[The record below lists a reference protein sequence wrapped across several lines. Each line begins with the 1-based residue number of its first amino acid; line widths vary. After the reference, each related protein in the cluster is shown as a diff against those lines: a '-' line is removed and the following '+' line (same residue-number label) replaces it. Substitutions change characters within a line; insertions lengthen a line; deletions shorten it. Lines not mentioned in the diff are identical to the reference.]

1 MLPMLHN
8 QYGAEYMPINLKGV
22 LARYNVT
29 QAAWCNH
36 VKQMNGAP
44 LSTTAGDQILNWDT
58 WPKQTPKASIRKQ
71 TEALLKDKGASSF
84 EIDAIWW
91 VDENDDFRHAKA
103 GGERHPKNAVDL
115 KPLGDNEMLSHE
127 AKTTFDLVRDPF
139 NGDPANVKEFFMSPD
154 IRRVMASVSYTALH
168 DSILAVIGE
177 SGSGKTTL
185 FHFSRE
191 KLLADAPNVRLIIP
205 AVINKKELTERQI
218 MESIILDLAP
228 HSNVPRTKE
237 ARARKARQLLIESSD
252 AGNKHMLMI
261 EEAHDL
267 SVSTMKELKR
277 IFEIAGGL
285 RRVISMLLIG
295 QPELK
300 EKLNE
305 RTSFDAREFIRR
317 CEIDILHPL
326 DKHLEDYIGLR
337 LAKVDKKLDAMFEKD
352 TCDAIRARLTGTD
365 RSNNKVSQ
373 VYPLLVNRLVTK
385 AMNAAAELGLKKV
398 PASIVR
404 EL

>member
-1 MLPMLHN
+1 MIPLRHN
-8 QYGAEYMPINLKGV
+8 QFGSEYMPLNLKGV
-22 LARYNVT
+22 LARHNIT
-29 QAAWCNH
+29 QAAWCGQ
-36 VKQMNGAP
+36 VKQFNGAP
-44 LSTTAGDQILNWDT
+44 LSQTAGDQILNWDT
-58 WPKQTPKASIRKQ
+58 WPKQTPKSSIRKQ
-71 TEALLKDKGASSF
+71 TEALLAEKRVSKI
-84 EIDAIWW
+84 EIDTCWW
-91 VDENDDFRHAKA
+91 LDENDDFRNAKA
-103 GGERHPKNAVDL
+103 QGERQPKNAVDL
-115 KPLGDNEMLSHE
+115 KPLENEMLSHE
-127 AKTTFDLVRDPF
+127 AKNLFDLPRDPF
-139 NGDPANVKEFFMSPD
+139 NGDPASDKEFFMSPD

-177 SGSGKTTL
+177 SGSGKTVL
-185 FHFSRE
+185 FHFARE
-191 KLLADAPNVRLIIP
+191 KLLRDAPNVRMIIP

-228 HSNVPRTKE
+228 HTNVPRTKE
-237 ARARKARQLLIESSD
+237 ARARKARQLLIDSAD

-267 SVSTMKELKR
+267 PVSTMKELKR

-326 DKHLEDYIGLR
+326 DKHLEDYISLR
-337 LAKVDKKLDAMFEKD
+337 LGKMDKKLDAVFEKD
-352 TCDAIRARLTGTD
+352 ACDAIRERLTGTD
-365 RSNNKVSQ
+365 RSQKKVSQ

-385 AMNAAAELGLKKV
+385 AMNAAAELGLKKI